1 MPAERAR
8 QRRHR
13 PFEQIERAVEQR
25 VVAAVLDHGAGVSNR
40 RAIATEEL
48 AGVGERKPAGD
59 VGEIHGDLAR
69 QCDLRL
75 APAQA
80 VQLVVGDAE
89 DLYDRLLD
97 RLARRSKGA
106 SATAGA
112 MRAER

>member
-1 MPAERAR
+1 VRSRLKSLPVSVSESRQATWAR
-8 QRRHR
+8 
-13 PFEQIERAVEQR
+13 
-25 VVAAVLDHGAGVSNR
+25 
-40 RAIATEEL
+40 
-48 AGVGERKPAGD
+48 
-59 VGEIHGDLAR
+59 HGDLAR

-106 SATAGA
+106 SATGKA
-112 MRAER
+112 MRADR